1 MSYFLILNLKNIYML
16 ERKNDDHFF
25 ADWLLY
31 STHEIMGSQATYF
44 LEIDKTTTK
53 TRNKY
58 AV

>member
-25 ADWLLY
+25 SDWLLY

-53 TRNKY
+53 NTQ
-58 AV
+58 